1 MHIGRSR
8 NSRQFDISYIAGW
21 DWINYWVRTRSLDCS
36 CTPVVESLTR
46 IDRTQPNF
54 LEGMNYTQHAWKQTA
69 CVNPDRKFGIDGV
82 IPVTVQ
88 TVFESVDS

>member
-1 MHIGRSR
+1 MHIRRTR
-8 NSRQFDISYIAGW
+8 NSRRFDISYIAGW
-21 DWINYWVRTRSLDCS
+21 DWINYW
-36 CTPVVESLTR
+36 
-46 IDRTQPNF
+46 PNF